1 MDIVKIKTNENNVF
15 CINASRIKYFMYVSS
30 NNTTFIYVDDSRF
43 TFEGDKTKELVKML
57 TMVNE
62 GHLMV
67 MGEEWTERSL

>member
-1 MDIVKIKTNENNVF
+1 MDLVKIKTSEDSVF
-15 CINASRIKYFMYVSS
+15 CFNASRIKYFMYVSS
-30 NNTTFIYVDDSRF
+30 NNTTFIYVDDARF
-43 TFEGDKTKELVKML
+43 AFVGDKTKELVKML